1 MAEKYDF
8 SGWAT
13 RNNVRCS
20 DGRTIMQD
28 AFKDNDGQRVPLV
41 WNHRHDDPFTV
52 LGHADL
58 ENRPEGV
65 YAYCTFNNTETGQ
78 SAKELVQHGDI
89 TSLSIYANKLQQSG
103 GNVIHGMI
111 REVSLVLA
119 GANPKALI
127 KNVMQHGEELGDEA
141 EIYFDEGLELS
152 HSDEKKED
160 KQEEKPDMADEP
172 KNENEETVEDVF
184 NSLSEK
190 QKNVVYYLIA
200 QAAEKNKDNDSD
212 EENEEDNEVKH
223 NVFDRDDENQENV
236 ISHSDLQEVLK
247 DAKRYGSLRDSA
259 IQHGMEDLTYLAH
272 DGATYGVDPVDYLY
286 PDARN
291 ITNTP
296 QMIARD
302 TGWVGKLMG
311 GVHHTPFSRVK
322 GLYANITADEARAK
336 GYIKGHRKT
345 EEVITLLK
353 RSTTPTTI
361 YKKQKFDRDD
371 LIDITDFDVVAWVKG
386 EMRQMLEEEIARAV
400 LIGDGRSS
408 ADDDKINETNV
419 RPIWTDDE
427 LFTIKVSM
435 DPLAADA
442 DTETQDKF
450 YTNMIRQI
458 VKSRKNYKG
467 SGNPTMFTTEDIL
480 TGMLLITDSTGRDI
494 YDSVEKLCT
503 KLRVKEI
510 VTVPVME
517 TASVVSG
524 STTMTPLAI
533 LVNPTDYNI
542 GADKGGA
549 INMFDDF
556 DIDYNQEK
564 YLMETRCSGALTKPY
579 SAIAIQT
586 SVTKS

>member
-1 MAEKYDF
+1 
-8 SGWAT
+8 
-13 RNNVRCS
+13 
-20 DGRTIMQD
+20 
-28 AFKDNDGQRVPLV
+28 
-41 WNHRHDDPFTV
+41 
-52 LGHADL
+52 
-58 ENRPEGV
+58 
-65 YAYCTFNNTETGQ
+65 
-78 SAKELVQHGDI
+78 
-89 TSLSIYANKLQQSG
+89 
-103 GNVIHGMI
+103 
-111 REVSLVLA
+111 
-119 GANPKALI
+119 
-127 KNVMQHGEELGDEA
+127 
-141 EIYFDEGLELS
+141 
-152 HSDEKKED
+152 
-160 KQEEKPDMADEP
+160 MADEP